1 MYRSLKMVMWVVCG
15 LGFIALATEPV
26 SIRSQLVISV
36 AALSLMATIRALGLK
51 GVWRQV
57 FLALGTAIVMR
68 YFFWRTV
75 NTLPPVSDLWNFIPG
90 ILLYAAEVYSTV
102 MLAISLFVVSDPIE
116 RARARQLEHDDLPTV
131 DVYIPTYNEDPELL
145 AMTVIAAVGLD
156 YPREKFTVWI
166 LDDGGTDQKCNQ
178 ENPKKAKEAR
188 ERRIEL
194 TALAEELGAKYLTR
208 ARNEHAKAGNMN
220 NGLGQSNGELIVVFD
235 ADHVPMREFLRE
247 TVGYFRED
255 PRLFLCQTPH
265 FFTNPDPLE
274 RNLDTFQKMPSENEM
289 FYGIIQKGLDKWNGA
304 FFCGSA
310 ALVRRAALNEVGGFS
325 GITITEDCET
335 ALDLHSRHW
344 NSIYIDKPMIS
355 GLQPETFASFIGQR
369 SRWARGMF
377 QIFLLKNPIFKK
389 GLSIAQKICYLSNMT
404 YWFFPVFRLPFL
416 VSPLLFIF
424 FSMQIY
430 RANAQ
435 EFIAYTVLYMICNMM
450 MQNYL
455 YGAVRW
461 ALVSEVYEFMQTL
474 YLSQGLFTVILNPRK
489 PTFNVTDKG
498 QSLDNDHLSELSTP
512 FFFLFALFS
521 ISMITC
527 IWRWFTEPDANELLA
542 VVAMWNFFNLV
553 LSGAALGVISE
564 RRTNR
569 VPVNRAAQLAIVSV
583 IVPTTVM
590 DVSYGG
596 CRIGVPADR
605 LPQTV
610 VIGAQAVLDVTL
622 VKDGGGAQ
630 SMPVTVCNVS
640 QKGGMITIGFKFAKL
655 KRRHYQV
662 IADLMFA
669 DAAEIASFRVGRR
682 QKRGILFGVYTFLR
696 WGFTGPFRGLR
707 LLISHFK
714 EMRAKQAAAPVV
726 VAAPVLVEPSAEARA
741 IVMPPMAASK

>member
-1 MYRSLKMVMWVVCG
+1 MLRSLKLAAWFICG
-15 LGFIALATEPV
+15 AAFIALATEPV
-26 SIRSQLVISV
+26 SVRSQMVIGV
-36 AALSLMATIRALGLK
+36 TALTLMSIIRGLGLK

-75 NTLPPVSDLWNFIPG
+75 NTLPPISDLWNFVPG
-90 ILLYAAEVYSTV
+90 VLLYAAEVYSTI
-102 MLAISLFVVSDPIE
+102 MLAISLFVVADPLE
-116 RARARQLEHDDLPTV
+116 RKPAIKQADEDLPTI

-145 AMTVIAAVGLD
+145 AMTVIGAINLD
-156 YPREKFTVWI
+156 YPKEKFKVWI

-178 ENPKKAKEAR
+178 ENAEKAKQAR

-194 TALAEELGAKYLTR
+194 TALAEELGAHYLTR
-208 ARNEHAKAGNMN
+208 ARNEHAKAGNLN
-220 NGLGQSNGELIVVFD
+220 NGLQQSFGELVVVFD

-247 TVGYFRED
+247 TVGYFHED

-274 RNLDTFQKMPSENEM
+274 RNLETFQKMPSENEM

-310 ALVRRAALNEVGGFS
+310 AVVRRAALNEVGGFS

-344 NSIYIDKPMIS
+344 NSCYIDKPMIS
-355 GLQPETFASFIGQR
+355 GLQPETFSSFIGQR

-377 QIFLLKNPIFKK
+377 QIFLLKNPIFKR

-404 YWFFPVFRLPFL
+404 YWFFPLFRLPFL

-430 RANAQ
+430 VANMQ
-435 EFIAYTVLYMICNMM
+435 EFIAYTVLYMIGNMM

-455 YGAVRW
+455 YGTVRW
-461 ALVSEVYEFMQTL
+461 ALVSEVYEYVQTL
-474 YLSQGLFTVILNPRK
+474 YLSRGLLSVILNPYK

-498 QSLDNDHLSELSTP
+498 NSLDKDHLSELSTP
-512 FFFLFALFS
+512 FFILFAVFS
-521 ISMITC
+521 ISMVTC
-527 IWRWFTEPDANELLA
+527 IWRWVTEPDANELLA

-569 VPVNRAAQLAIVSV
+569 VAVNRPAQLAIGSA
-583 IVPTTVM
+583 IVPATVL

-596 CRIGVPADR
+596 CRVALPIDR
-605 LPQTV
+605 LPQNIAEGV
-610 VIGAQAVLDVTL
+610 AAVLDVKL
-622 VKDGGGAQ
+622 IRDPAGAQ
-630 SMPVTVCNVS
+630 SLPVTVSNWSREGSALLV
-640 QKGGMITIGFKFAKL
+640 GFSFGKL
-655 KRRHYQV
+655 KRRHYQA
-662 IADLMFA
+662 IADLMYG
-669 DAAEIASFRVGRR
+669 DAAEIAEFRLGRR
-682 QKRGILFGVYTFLR
+682 KARGILYGVYTFLK
-696 WGFTGPFRGLR
+696 WGFMGPRRGLR
-707 LLISHFK
+707 LLREEFLPK
-714 EMRAKQAAAPVV
+714 RAVPTAPPDRGLPALVDV
-726 VAAPVLVEPSAEARA
+726 SGEGKAVLA
-741 IVMPPMAASK
+741 PPMAVSK